1 MLRINRVKLI
11 AGLAAL
17 AIGSLAT
24 SAMAQCAAPG
34 SASGGLIP
42 RSGSDS
48 FAASSSSASSGA
60 SFGGSFSSAS
70 AVGLNSRS
78 SQSQAASGPLTGNEP
93 FTTPFG
99 ISGYQ
104 GFMASQNAAFYRF
117 AKIQKSAD
125 TSVRRSNRA
134 RSDERLAQ
142 RRAMRAA
149 KKAATKTGGDSYV
162 NNR

>member
-1 MLRINRVKLI
+1 MLRINRVLLI

-17 AIGSLAT
+17 VVGSFVTDAT
-24 SAMAQCAAPG
+24 AQQCGASTVPG
-34 SASGGLIP
+34 T
-42 RSGSDS
+42 
-48 FAASSSSASSGA
+48 FAALGGGTDSATPASSGD
-60 SFGGSFSSAS
+60 SFGDGSFSPAPAAS
-70 AVGLNSRS
+70 LGSRS
-78 SQSQAASGPLTGNEP
+78 RQSQAASGPLTGNEF

-99 ISGYQ
+99 ISGYE
-104 GFMASQNAAFYRF
+104 GFMAMQNAAFYRF

-149 KKAATKTGGDSYV
+149 KKAAAKTGGYDSYV